1 MMAAIG
7 FRFSTEKRHTYTL
20 RSALHGIF
28 ALQQI
33 AAGESPAAFRFA
45 QICSR
50 SCASRSVFFNLRGF
64 RDSWQPSPTQ
74 GRPNNPNSANH
85 GSHPRRRANSHNGS
99 CREAWLPCFAQ
110 GAQTMAAIPVAGQKE
125 NPGTAGAFFLLV
137 DVFLY

>member
-74 GRPNNPNSANH
+74 GECPPQPPQPNRTTKQ
-85 GSHPRRRANSHNGS
+85 GSHVCPP
-99 CREAWLPCFAQ
+99 EARLP
-110 GAQTMAAIPVAGQKE
+110 
-125 NPGTAGAFFLLV
+125 
-137 DVFLY
+137 